1 MTAKTI
7 AIASGKGGVGK
18 TTVCANLAIS
28 LARLGKRITLLDADL
43 AMANLGITLG
53 MEDTPTTLHEVLA
66 GDANIEDA
74 IYEGPAGLKFIPS
87 GLSLDAFLRIDI
99 EKLKPVVNGLLE
111 DTDILLIDA
120 PGGLGK
126 NVLGAM
132 ISAAELLIVTMPDP
146 SALADALK
154 TKLVGQRLN
163 MEILGVVLNMVRS
176 DKSEVTPEEVSILLD
191 SQILQIIPYDDNVKR
206 GSVEGK
212 PIVIRNPDS
221 PAAKAFKKL
230 ASVLLGE
237 EVEIEE
243 DKKGFFH
250 KMFNK

>member
-1 MTAKTI
+1 MTARTI

-18 TTVCANLAIS
+18 TTVCANVSIAM
-28 LARLGKRITLLDADL
+28 AQLGKRVPLLDADL

-87 GLSLDAFLRIDI
+87 GLSLDTFLRIDV
-99 EKLKPVVNGLLE
+99 EKLKPVVTSLLE
-111 DTDILLIDA
+111 NTDLLLIDA

-154 TKLVGQRLN
+154 TKLVGNRLN
-163 MEILGVVLNMVRS
+163 MEILGVALNMMRG
-176 DKSEVTPEEVSILLD
+176 DKTEVTPEEVSVLLD
-191 SQILQIIPYDDNVKR
+191 SPILQTIPYDDNVKR

-212 PIVIRNPDS
+212 PIILRNPDS
-221 PAAKAFKKL
+221 PAAKAFKRLGNILVGEQVKEEKAGFLNKL
-230 ASVLLGE
+230 F
-237 EVEIEE
+237 
-243 DKKGFFH
+243 KK
-250 KMFNK
+250 

>member
-1 MTAKTI
+1 MTARTI

-18 TTVCANLAIS
+18 TTTCANIAI
-28 LARLGKRITLLDADL
+28 AIAQTGKRVMLIDADL
-43 AMANLGITLG
+43 AMANLGIMLG

-74 IYEGPAGLKFIPS
+74 IYEGPAGLKLIPS
-87 GLSLDAFLRIDI
+87 GLSLDTFLRIDV
-99 EKLKPVVNGLLE
+99 EKLKPVVSTMLE
-111 DTDILLIDA
+111 STDFLLIDA

-154 TKLVGQRLN
+154 TKLVGNRLN
-163 MEILGVVLNMVRS
+163 MQILGVVLNMVRN
-176 DKSEVTPEEVSILLD
+176 DKTEVTAEEVSVLLD
-191 SQILQIIPYDDNVKR
+191 SPILQIIPYDDNVKR
-206 GSVEGK
+206 GGVEGK
-212 PIVIRNPDS
+212 PVILRNPDS

-230 ASVLLGE
+230 GMMIAGE
-237 EVEIEE
+237 QIKEE
-243 DKKGFFH
+243 KVGFLNKLFKK
-250 KMFNK
+250 

>member
-1 MTAKTI
+1 MAQ
-7 AIASGKGGVGK
+7 
-18 TTVCANLAIS
+18 
-28 LARLGKRITLLDADL
+28 LGKRVTLLDADL

-53 MEDTPTTLHEVLA
+53 MEETPTTLHEVLS

-87 GLSLDAFLRIDI
+87 GLSLDTFLRIDV
-99 EKLKPVVNGLLE
+99 EKLKPVVTNLME
-111 DTDILLIDA
+111 NTDFLLIDA

-154 TKLVGQRLN
+154 TKLVGNRLN
-163 MEILGVVLNMVRS
+163 MEILGVALNMVRS
-176 DKSEVTPEEVSILLD
+176 DKSEVTPEEVSVLLD
-191 SQILQIIPYDDNVKR
+191 APILQSIPYDDNVKR

-212 PIVIRNPDS
+212 PVILRDPDS
-221 PAAKAFKKL
+221 NASKAYKKLGATLAGEQIKEEKTGFLQKLFKK
-230 ASVLLGE
+230 
-237 EVEIEE
+237 
-243 DKKGFFH
+243 
-250 KMFNK
+250 

>member
-1 MTAKTI
+1 MTARTI

-18 TTVCANLAIS
+18 TTCCANIAI
-28 LARLGKRITLLDADL
+28 AIAQTGKKVMLIDADL

-66 GDANIEDA
+66 GDANIEDS
-74 IYEGPAGLKFIPS
+74 IYEGPAGLKLVPS
-87 GLSLDAFLRIDI
+87 GLSLDTFLRIDV
-99 EKLKPVVNGLLE
+99 ERLKPVVTSLLE
-111 DTDILLIDA
+111 NTDFLIIDA

-154 TKLVGQRLN
+154 TKLVGNRLN
-163 MEILGVVLNMVRS
+163 MQILGVVLNMVRS
-176 DKSEVTPEEVSILLD
+176 DRTEVTAEEVSVLLD
-191 SQILQIIPYDDNVKR
+191 SPILQIIPYDDNVKR

-212 PIVIRNPDS
+212 PVILRNPDS
-221 PAAKAFKKL
+221 PAARAFKKL
-230 ASVLLGE
+230 GMMIAGE
-237 EVEIEE
+237 QVREE
-243 DKKGFFH
+243 KAGFL
-250 KMFNK
+250 NKIFRK

>member
-1 MTAKTI
+1 MARTI

-28 LARLGKRITLLDADL
+28 LARLGQRVTLLDADL

-53 MEDTPTTLHEVLA
+53 MEDTPVTLHEVLSGEA
-66 GDANIEDA
+66 DIKDA
-74 IYEGPAGLKFIPS
+74 IYEGPAGLKFVPS

-99 EKLKPVVNGLLE
+99 EKLKPVVSGLLE
-111 DTDILLIDA
+111 DSDILLIDA

-154 TKLVGQRLN
+154 TKLVGNRLN

-176 DKSEVTPEEVSILLD
+176 DKTEVTPEEVSVLLD
-191 SQILQIIPYDDNVKR
+191 SEILQIIPYDDNVKR

-212 PIVIRNPDS
+212 PITIRNPKS
-221 PAAKAFKKL
+221 PAAKAFKRL
-230 ASVLLGE
+230 AARLLGE

-243 DKKGFFH
+243 EKKGFFA
-250 KMFNK
+250 KMLHR

>member
-1 MTAKTI
+1 MSARTI

-28 LARLGKRITLLDADL
+28 LARLGKRVTLLDADL

-53 MEDTPTTLHEVLA
+53 MEDTPTTLHEVLS

-99 EKLKPVVNGLLE
+99 EKLRPVVGQLLE
-111 DTDILLIDA
+111 ETDIFLIDA

-154 TKLVGQRLN
+154 TKLVGNRLN
-163 MEILGVVLNMVRS
+163 MEILGVALNMVRS
-176 DKSEVTPEEVSILLD
+176 DKTEVTPEEVSVLLD
-191 SQILQIIPYDDNVKR
+191 SEILQLIPYDDNVKR
-206 GSVEGK
+206 GAVEGK
-212 PIVIRNPDS
+212 PIVIRNPNS
-221 PAAKAFKKL
+221 PAAKAFKRL
-230 ASVLLGE
+230 AGRIIGE
-237 EVEIEE
+237 EVEVE
-243 DKKGFFH
+243 DEKKGFF
-250 KMFNK
+250 KKIFNK

>member
-1 MTAKTI
+1 MARTI

-28 LARLGKRITLLDADL
+28 LARLGQRVTLLDADL

-53 MEDTPTTLHEVLA
+53 MEDTPVTLHEVLA
-66 GDANIEDA
+66 GEAEIQDA

-99 EKLKPVVNGLLE
+99 EKLKPIVTGLLE

-154 TKLVGQRLN
+154 TKLVGNRLN
-163 MEILGVVLNMVRS
+163 MEVLGVVLNMVRS
-176 DKSEVTPEEVSILLD
+176 DKTEVTPEEVSVLLD
-191 SQILQIIPYDDNVKR
+191 SEILQIIPYDDNVKR

-212 PIVIRNPDS
+212 PVVIRDPNS
-221 PAAKAFKKL
+221 PAAKAFKRL
-230 ASVLLGE
+230 ASRIIGE

-243 DKKGFFH
+243 EKKGFFA
-250 KMFNK
+250 KMLGR

>member
-1 MTAKTI
+1 MTARTI

-18 TTVCANLAIS
+18 TTVCANAAIALAQ
-28 LARLGKRITLLDADL
+28 LGKRVTLLDADL

-87 GLSLDAFLRIDI
+87 GLSLDTFLKVDV
-99 EKLKPVVNGLLE
+99 EKLRPVVSSLLE
-111 DTDILLIDA
+111 NTDILLIDA

-154 TKLVGQRLN
+154 TKLVGNRLN
-163 MEILGVVLNMVRS
+163 MQILGVVLNMVRD
-176 DKSEVTPEEVSILLD
+176 DKTEVSPEEVSVLLD
-191 SQILQIIPYDDNVKR
+191 SPILQIVPYDDNVKR
-206 GSVEGK
+206 GAVEGK
-212 PIVIRNPDS
+212 PIILRNPDS
-221 PAAKAFKKL
+221 PAAKAFRKL
-230 ASVLLGE
+230 AALLAGE
-237 EVEIEE
+237 GGAAEE
-243 DKKGFFH
+243 THGFLQKIFKK
-250 KMFNK
+250 

>member
-1 MTAKTI
+1 MTARTI

-18 TTVCANLAIS
+18 TTVCANVSIAM
-28 LARLGKRITLLDADL
+28 AQMGKRVTLLDADL

-87 GLSLDAFLRIDI
+87 GLSLDTFLRIDV
-99 EKLKPVVNGLLE
+99 EKLKPVVTSLL
-111 DTDILLIDA
+111 DNTDMLLIDA

-154 TKLVGQRLN
+154 TKLVGNRLN
-163 MEILGVVLNMVRS
+163 MEILGVALNMMRG
-176 DKSEVTPEEVSILLD
+176 DKTEVTPEEVSVLLD
-191 SQILQIIPYDDNVKR
+191 SPILQTIPYDDNVKR

-212 PIVIRNPDS
+212 PVILRNPDS
-221 PAAKAFKKL
+221 PAAKAFRRLGNILAGEQVKEEKAGFLNKLFKK
-230 ASVLLGE
+230 
-237 EVEIEE
+237 
-243 DKKGFFH
+243 
-250 KMFNK
+250 

>member
-1 MTAKTI
+1 MTARTI

-18 TTVCANLAIS
+18 TTVCANVAI
-28 LARLGKRITLLDADL
+28 AMAQLGKKITLLDADL

-87 GLSLDAFLRIDI
+87 GLSLDTFLRVDV
-99 EKLKPVVNGLLE
+99 EKLKPVVSTLLE
-111 DTDILLIDA
+111 NTDMLLIDA

-154 TKLVGQRLN
+154 TKLVGNRLN
-163 MEILGVVLNMVRS
+163 MDILGVVLNMVRG
-176 DKSEVTPEEVSILLD
+176 DRSEVSEEEVAVLLD
-191 SQILQIIPYDDNVKR
+191 SEILQSIPYDNNVKR

-212 PIVIRNPDS
+212 PVIIRNPDS
-221 PAAKAFKKL
+221 PASKAFRRLGSIL
-230 ASVLLGE
+230 AGE
-237 EVEIEE
+237 EIREE
-243 DKKGFFH
+243 RVGFLQKIFR
-250 KMFNK
+250 K

>member
-1 MTAKTI
+1 MTARTI

-18 TTVCANLAIS
+18 TTVCANIAI
-28 LARLGKRITLLDADL
+28 AMAQLGKRVTLLDADL

-66 GDANIEDA
+66 GDASIEDA
-74 IYEGPAGLKFIPS
+74 IYEGPAGLRFIPS
-87 GLSLDAFLRIDI
+87 GLSLDTFLRIDI
-99 EKLKPVVNGLLE
+99 EKLKPVVANLLE
-111 DTDILLIDA
+111 NTDILLIDA

-154 TKLVGQRLN
+154 TKLVGNRLN
-163 MEILGVVLNMVRS
+163 MEILGVCLNMVRS
-176 DKSEVTPEEVSILLD
+176 DKTEVTPEEVSVLLD
-191 SQILQIIPYDDNVKR
+191 APILQTIPYDDNVKR

-221 PAAKAFKKL
+221 PASKAFMKL
-230 ASVLLGE
+230 GRILVGE
-237 EVEIEE
+237 HVKEQ
-243 DKKGFFH
+243 KKGFLK
-250 KMFNK
+250 KMFGK

>member
-1 MTAKTI
+1 MAARTI

-18 TTVCANLAIS
+18 TTVCANVAI
-28 LARLGKRITLLDADL
+28 AMAQLGKKITLLDADL

-53 MEDTPTTLHEVLA
+53 MEDTPTTLHEVLS

-87 GLSLDAFLRIDI
+87 GLSLDTFLRVDV
-99 EKLKPVVNGLLE
+99 ERLKPVVSTLLE
-111 DTDILLIDA
+111 GTDILIIDA

-154 TKLVGQRLN
+154 TKLVGNRLN
-163 MEILGVVLNMVRS
+163 MDILGVALNMVRG
-176 DKSEVTPEEVSILLD
+176 DRSEVSAEEVSVLLD
-191 SQILQIIPYDDNVKR
+191 SEILQSIPYDDNVKR

-212 PIVIRNPDS
+212 PVLIRNPDT
-221 PAAKAFKKL
+221 PASKAFKKL
-230 ASVLLGE
+230 GAILAGE
-237 EVEIEE
+237 EVEDEKRGFLQKIF
-243 DKKGFFH
+243 KK
-250 KMFNK
+250 

>member
-1 MTAKTI
+1 MTARTI

-18 TTVCANLAIS
+18 TTTCANIS
-28 LARLGKRITLLDADL
+28 IAMAQLGKRVTLLDADL

-53 MEDTPTTLHEVLA
+53 MEETPTTLHEVLA

-74 IYEGPAGLKFIPS
+74 IYEGPAGIRFVPS
-87 GLSLDAFLRIDI
+87 GLSLDTFLRVDV
-99 EKLKPVVNGLLE
+99 EKLKPIVSQLLE

-154 TKLVGQRLN
+154 TKLVGNRLN
-163 MEILGVVLNMVRS
+163 MEILGVALNMVRS
-176 DKSEVTPEEVSILLD
+176 DKAEVTPEEVSVLLD
-191 SQILQIIPYDDNVKR
+191 SPILQVVPYDNNVKR
-206 GSVEGK
+206 GAVEGK
-212 PIVIRNPDS
+212 PVILRNPDS
-221 PAAKAFKKL
+221 PAAKAYKNL
-230 ASVLLGE
+230 AAVLVGE
-237 EVEIEE
+237 EVKDEKRGFLNKLF
-243 DKKGFFH
+243 KK
-250 KMFNK
+250 

>member
-1 MTAKTI
+1 MTARTI

-18 TTVCANLAIS
+18 TTTCANMAIGI
-28 LARLGKRITLLDADL
+28 AQLGKRVTLLDADL

-74 IYEGPAGLKFIPS
+74 IYEGPAGLKFVPS
-87 GLSLDAFLRIDI
+87 GLSLDTFLRIDI
-99 EKLKPVVNGLLE
+99 ERLKPVVSGLLE
-111 DTDILLIDA
+111 NTDILLLDA

-154 TKLVGQRLN
+154 TKLIGNRLN
-163 MEILGVVLNMVRS
+163 MEILGVVLNMSRN
-176 DKSEVTPEEVSILLD
+176 DKTEVSPEEVSVLLD
-191 SQILQIIPYDDNVKR
+191 SPILQVIPYDDNVKR

-212 PIVIRNPDS
+212 PVIIRNPES
-221 PAAKAFKKL
+221 PAAKAYKRLAATLVGEEIKADNRQGFFQKMFKK
-230 ASVLLGE
+230 
-237 EVEIEE
+237 
-243 DKKGFFH
+243 
-250 KMFNK
+250 

>member
-1 MTAKTI
+1 MTARTI

-18 TTVCANLAIS
+18 TTVCANIAI
-28 LARLGKRITLLDADL
+28 AMAQLGKKITLLDADL

-53 MEDTPTTLHEVLA
+53 MEDTPTTLHEVLS

-87 GLSLDAFLRIDI
+87 GLSLDTFLRVDV
-99 EKLKPVVNGLLE
+99 EKLKPVVSTLLE
-111 DTDILLIDA
+111 NTDMLLIDA

-132 ISAAELLIVTMPDP
+132 ISAGELLIVTMPDP

-154 TKLVGQRLN
+154 TKLIGNRLN
-163 MEILGVVLNMVRS
+163 MEILGVTLNMVRN
-176 DKSEVTPEEVSILLD
+176 DKSEVSPDEVSVLLD
-191 SQILQIIPYDDNVKR
+191 SEILQSIPYDNNVKR

-212 PIVIRNPDS
+212 PVIIRNPGS
-221 PAAKAFKKL
+221 PAAKAFKN
-230 ASVLLGE
+230 LGAILVGEHVRE
-237 EVEIEE
+237 E
-243 DKKGFFH
+243 KKGFLQRIF
-250 KMFNK
+250 KK

>member
-1 MTAKTI
+1 MAARTI

-18 TTVCANLAIS
+18 TTVCANLAICM
-28 LARLGKRITLLDADL
+28 ARLGRRITLLDADL

-66 GDANIEDA
+66 GDAAIEDA
-74 IYEGPAGLKFIPS
+74 IYEGPAGLKFVPS

-99 EKLKPVVNGLLE
+99 EKLKPVVNGLLSN
-111 DTDILLIDA
+111 TDILLIDA

-154 TKLVGQRLN
+154 TKLVGNRLN
-163 MEILGVVLNMVRS
+163 MEILGVVLNMVRN
-176 DKSEVTPEEVSILLD
+176 DKSEVTPEEVAVLLD
-191 SQILQIIPYDDNVKR
+191 SEILQIIPYDDNVKR
-206 GSVEGK
+206 GSVEGR

-230 ASVLLGE
+230 ASNLLGE
-237 EVEIEE
+237 GIEE
-243 DKKGFFH
+243 EEEKGFFK
-250 KMFNK
+250 KMFGK

>member
-1 MTAKTI
+1 MSARTI

-18 TTVCANLAIS
+18 TTTCANMAI
-28 LARLGKRITLLDADL
+28 AIAQLGKRVTLLDADL

-53 MEDTPTTLHEVLA
+53 MEETPTTLHEVLS

-74 IYEGPAGLKFIPS
+74 IYEGPAGIKFVPS
-87 GLSLDAFLRIDI
+87 GLSLDTFLRIDI
-99 EKLKPVVNGLLE
+99 ERLKPVVSTLL
-111 DTDILLIDA
+111 DNTDILLLDA

-154 TKLVGQRLN
+154 TKLIGNRLN
-163 MEILGVVLNMVRS
+163 MDIQGVVLNMS
-176 DKSEVTPEEVSILLD
+176 SKDKGEVSPEEVSVLLD
-191 SQILQIIPYDDNVKR
+191 SPILQVIPYDENVRR

-212 PIVIRNPDS
+212 PVVIRNPES
-221 PAAKAFKKL
+221 PAAKAYKRL
-230 ASVLLGE
+230 AATLIGE
-237 EVEIEE
+237 EVREE
-243 DKKGFFH
+243 SRQGFLQKIFR
-250 KMFNK
+250 K

>member
-1 MTAKTI
+1 MTARTI

-18 TTVCANLAIS
+18 TTVCANIAI
-28 LARLGKRITLLDADL
+28 AMAQLGKKVTLLDADL

-53 MEDTPTTLHEVLA
+53 MEDTPTTLHEVLS
-66 GDANIEDA
+66 GDANVEDA

-87 GLSLDAFLRIDI
+87 GLSLDTFLRIDI
-99 EKLKPVVNGLLE
+99 EKLKPVVEKLLE
-111 DTDILLIDA
+111 TSDILLIDA

-154 TKLVGQRLN
+154 TKLVGNRLN

-176 DKSEVTPEEVSILLD
+176 DKAEVTPEEVSVLLD
-191 SQILQIIPYDDNVKR
+191 APILQSIPYDNNVKR

-212 PIVIRNPDS
+212 PVIVRNPDS
-221 PAAKAFKKL
+221 PAAKAFRKVGAML
-230 ASVLLGE
+230 VGE
-237 EVEIEE
+237 EIKDE
-243 DKKGFFH
+243 KAGFFQ
-250 KMFNK
+250 KIFRK

>member
-1 MTAKTI
+1 
-7 AIASGKGGVGK
+7 
-18 TTVCANLAIS
+18 
-28 LARLGKRITLLDADL
+28 
-43 AMANLGITLG
+43 MANLGITLG

-87 GLSLDAFLRIDI
+87 GLSLDTFLRIDV
-99 EKLKPVVNGLLE
+99 EKLKPVVTSLLE
-111 DTDILLIDA
+111 NTDLLLIDA

-154 TKLVGQRLN
+154 TKLVGNRLN
-163 MEILGVVLNMVRS
+163 MEILGVALNMMRG
-176 DKSEVTPEEVSILLD
+176 DKTEVTAEEVSVLLD
-191 SQILQIIPYDDNVKR
+191 SPILQTIPYDDNVKR

-212 PIVIRNPDS
+212 PIILRNPDS
-221 PAAKAFKKL
+221 PAAKAFKRLGNILAGEQVREEKTGFLNKL
-230 ASVLLGE
+230 F
-237 EVEIEE
+237 
-243 DKKGFFH
+243 KK
-250 KMFNK
+250 

>member
-1 MTAKTI
+1 MTARTI

-18 TTVCANLAIS
+18 TTVCANVSIALAQM
-28 LARLGKRITLLDADL
+28 GKKITLLDADL

-53 MEDTPTTLHEVLA
+53 MEDTPVTLHEVLS

-74 IYEGPAGLKFIPS
+74 IYEGPAGLRFVPS
-87 GLSLDAFLRIDI
+87 GLSLDAFLRVDV
-99 EKLKPVVNGLLE
+99 EKLKPIVSTLLQ
-111 DTDILLIDA
+111 DTDMLLIDA

-154 TKLVGQRLN
+154 TKLVGKRLN
-163 MEILGVVLNMVRS
+163 MEILGVVLNMVRG
-176 DKSEVTPEEVSILLD
+176 DKAEVTSEEVSVLLD
-191 SQILQIIPYDDNVKR
+191 SPILQSIPYDDNVKR

-212 PIVIRNPDS
+212 PVLLRNPDS
-221 PAAKAFKKL
+221 PASKAFKKL
-230 ASVLLGE
+230 AAILAGE
-237 EVEIEE
+237 EIKEE
-243 DKKGFFH
+243 EKQGFF
-250 KMFNK
+250 KKIFGR

>member
-1 MTAKTI
+1 MTARTI

-18 TTVCANLAIS
+18 TTVCANVSIAM
-28 LARLGKRITLLDADL
+28 AQMGKRVTLLDADL

-87 GLSLDAFLRIDI
+87 GLSLDTFLRIDV
-99 EKLKPVVNGLLE
+99 EKLKPVVTSLLE
-111 DTDILLIDA
+111 NTDILLIDA

-154 TKLVGQRLN
+154 TKLVGNRLN
-163 MEILGVVLNMVRS
+163 MEILGVALNMMRG
-176 DKSEVTPEEVSILLD
+176 DKTEVTPEEVSVLLD
-191 SQILQIIPYDDNVKR
+191 SPILQTIPYDDNVKR

-212 PIVIRNPDS
+212 PVILRNPES

-230 ASVLLGE
+230 GGILAGE
-237 EVEIEE
+237 EVKDE
-243 DKKGFFH
+243 KKGFFQNLF
-250 KMFNK
+250 KK

>member
-1 MTAKTI
+1 MAARTI

-18 TTVCANLAIS
+18 TTVCANLAIC
-28 LARLGKRITLLDADL
+28 LARQGKRITLLDADL

-66 GDANIEDA
+66 GDATIEDA
-74 IYEGPAGLKFIPS
+74 IYEGPAGIKFVPS

-99 EKLKPVVNGLLE
+99 EKLKPVVTGLLE
-111 DTDILLIDA
+111 NTDILIIDA

-154 TKLVGQRLN
+154 TKLVGNRLN
-163 MEILGVVLNMVRS
+163 MEVLGVVLNMVRH
-176 DKSEVTPEEVSILLD
+176 DKSEVTPEEVAVLLD
-191 SQILQIIPYDDNVKR
+191 SEILQIIPYDDNVKR
-206 GSVEGK
+206 GSVEGR

-221 PAAKAFKKL
+221 PASKAFKKL
-230 ASVLLGE
+230 ASILLGE
-237 EVEIEE
+237 ETAEE
-243 DKKGFFH
+243 EGKGFFK
-250 KMFNK
+250 KMFSR

>member
-1 MTAKTI
+1 MTARTI

-18 TTVCANLAIS
+18 TTVCANTAI
-28 LARLGKRITLLDADL
+28 AMAQLGKRITLIDADL

-53 MEDTPTTLHEVLA
+53 MEDTPTTLHEVLS

-87 GLSLDAFLRIDI
+87 GLSLDTFLRIDV
-99 EKLKPVVNGLLE
+99 EKLKPVVAKLLE
-111 DTDILLIDA
+111 NTDILLIDA

-132 ISAAELLIVTMPDP
+132 ISAAELLMVTMPDP

-154 TKLVGQRLN
+154 TKLVGNRLN
-163 MEILGVVLNMVRS
+163 MEIQGVVLNMVRD
-176 DKSEVTPEEVSILLD
+176 DKSEVTPEEVSVLLD
-191 SQILQIIPYDDNVKR
+191 APILQTIPYDDNVKR

-212 PIVIRNPDS
+212 PVILRNPNS
-221 PAAKAFKKL
+221 PAAKAFKRL
-230 ASVLLGE
+230 AAMLIGE
-237 EVEIEE
+237 EVKEE
-243 DKKGFFH
+243 KSGFLQKIFG
-250 KMFNK
+250 K

>member
-1 MTAKTI
+1 MTARTI

-18 TTVCANLAIS
+18 TTVCANVSIAM
-28 LARLGKRITLLDADL
+28 AQLGKRVTLIDADL

-87 GLSLDAFLRIDI
+87 GLSLDTFLRIDV
-99 EKLKPVVNGLLE
+99 ERLKPVVTSLLE
-111 DTDILLIDA
+111 STDILLIDA

-154 TKLVGQRLN
+154 TKLVGNRLN
-163 MEILGVVLNMVRS
+163 MDILGVALNMMWG
-176 DKSEVTPEEVSILLD
+176 DKTEVTPEEVSVLLD
-191 SQILQIIPYDDNVKR
+191 SPILQVIPYDDNVKR

-212 PIVIRNPDS
+212 PVILRNPDS
-221 PAAKAFKKL
+221 PAAKAFKRLGATL
-230 ASVLLGE
+230 AGE
-237 EVEIEE
+237 EVKEE
-243 DKKGFFH
+243 KKGFLQGLF
-250 KMFNK
+250 KK